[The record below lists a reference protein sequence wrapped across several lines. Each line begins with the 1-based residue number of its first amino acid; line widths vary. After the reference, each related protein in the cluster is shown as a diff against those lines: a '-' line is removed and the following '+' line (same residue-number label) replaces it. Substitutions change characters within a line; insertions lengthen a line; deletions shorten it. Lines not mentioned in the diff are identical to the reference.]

1 MLDPWLDQPA
11 SQHVRSWLG
20 PLGTRSFPPAGR
32 ICGFAL
38 QILTYTDSRVSC
50 DLPCRPTVLPERER
64 DRTRA
69 VATEGQC
76 LRSVRRAT
84 SPSRPPGRFP
94 QPCTLDPTPA
104 RRPVDLLSARCAGRS
119 QMPGCLPCPSH
130 ATWLRDPELLPG
142 HLTKTLSA
150 ITKVLTDESVLT
162 FNQVLLKASLY
173 SAKRVCDT

>member
-38 QILTYTDSRVSC
+38 QILTYTDSRVSLGSDTFC
-50 DLPCRPTVLPERER
+50 CAQRQFCWETSPER

-76 LRSVRRAT
+76 LRSVRRAA

-104 RRPVDLLSARCAGRS
+104 RRPVDLLSARRAGRS
-119 QMPGCLPCPSH
+119 QMPGCLLCPSH

-150 ITKVLTDESVLT
+150 ITKVPTDESVRPT
-162 FNQVLLKASLY
+162 RASPP
-173 SAKRVCDT
+173 